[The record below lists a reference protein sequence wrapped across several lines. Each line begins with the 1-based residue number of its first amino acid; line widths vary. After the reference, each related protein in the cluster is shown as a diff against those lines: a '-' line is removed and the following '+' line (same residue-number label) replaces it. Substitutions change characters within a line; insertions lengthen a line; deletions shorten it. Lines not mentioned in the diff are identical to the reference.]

1 MNKSPPRKKSLN
13 RLNDLREMNQ
23 SEIEFKIQRRK
34 NKEHLFESKHELINL
49 QMSVL

>member
-23 SEIEFKIQRRK
+23 SEVELKIQTMKK
-34 NKEHLFESKHELINL
+34 NKEHLIE
-49 QMSVL
+49 